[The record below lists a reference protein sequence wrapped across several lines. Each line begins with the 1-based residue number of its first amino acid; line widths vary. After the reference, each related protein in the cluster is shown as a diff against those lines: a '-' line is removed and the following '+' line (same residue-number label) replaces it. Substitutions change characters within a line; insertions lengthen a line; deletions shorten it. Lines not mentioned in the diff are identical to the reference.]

1 LRFGFEFTDACLLW
15 TIFPEHSDGIMYK
28 QHFAKPAI
36 GAILVLMLGVRADAA
51 AERLSLVQDGR
62 PSATI
67 VLPKAPT
74 QIEKSA
80 SLDLQRCL
88 RRMSGAVLPIVAE
101 PEQPQGIR
109 IEIGATEHGRQLRE
123 ELLRAKHR
131 SEEVSV
137 IKVTDQAVVLVGRND
152 AATGHAVYSLLERLG
167 VRWLQPSVVWE
178 IVPRK
183 KTVSLKTGRQ
193 ILAPYFD
200 RRGGLAVSPSKM
212 DANWSDSMQS
222 WARRNRM
229 GGWDHVGNGH
239 SYQSIVPTSRFKD
252 HPELFGFW
260 QGQRRPLQLCTTHP
274 EVVRLAIERARDD
287 WCKNSDARLV
297 CISPNDGS
305 HGFCECATCAKLRFA
320 PHNHSD
326 LILELAN
333 QVARAIRDKH
343 PERFVTFY
351 ADYHCVGPPLKVKPE
366 KNIVFWIPQWNVDR
380 AQPLTH
386 PRQKRFRDALES
398 WSQFG
403 NPIHLYLYYTSY
415 NHWLYYPLTHCFRVD
430 FPLFVKNG
438 VRGVYSQS
446 QPNWGTQGLNLY
458 LYSRLAWDPSLDVD
472 ELVAEFCE
480 LAYGPAS
487 STMLRYYKL
496 LEETAARGT
505 YYTTSDVV
513 GTFGPKVVDQTNR
526 LMTQAVQQVEAAVEN
541 GADPNL
547 LKRIQYVARA
557 QRVVSLHLQAR
568 HATNRFF
575 KSRNRELLNLAQ
587 RNYEEEIE
595 ILSRPENEYLIDANF
610 RKKLVA
616 SLAVL
621 KSRTVFPMGRFRYS
635 DGFSGGGNS
644 AIHSR
649 HLAGFLPGQWGL
661 NLPPR
666 GSGQIVYRFE
676 ASDGGVFK
684 TAILTSP
691 KIAFDKDKLS
701 NAIEIRTPATSGK
714 KFVSI
719 ARNQNLENEKRD
731 FNLTSIVAGM
741 PWFELRISA
750 RNRSKITRLSLLSLG
765 VRGEVVEK
773 KD

>member
-1 LRFGFEFTDACLLW
+1 
-15 TIFPEHSDGIMYK
+15 MYK

-36 GAILVLMLGVRADAA
+36 GAILVLMLGVRANAA

-109 IEIGATEHGRQLRE
+109 IEIGATEHGRPLRE

-193 ILAPYFD
+193 IQAPYFD

-229 GGWDHVGNGH
+229 GGWDHIGSGH
-239 SYQSIVPTSRFKD
+239 SYQSFVPVDRFKD
-252 HPELFGFW
+252 HPEYFGLW
-260 QGQRRPLQLCTTHP
+260 QGRRHRLQLCTTHP
-274 EVVRLAIERARDD
+274 EVIRLAIERARDD
-287 WCKNSDARLV
+287 WCKNSAARLV
-297 CISPNDGS
+297 CISPYDGS
-305 HGFCECATCAKLRFA
+305 QGFCECDNCAKLRFA

-351 ADYHCVGPPLKVKPE
+351 ADYHCVGPPLEVKPE

-430 FPLFVKNG
+430 FPHFVKNG

-458 LYSRLAWDPSLDVD
+458 LYSRLAWDPSRDVD
-472 ELVAEFCE
+472 ELVVEFCE
-480 LAYGPAS
+480 LAYGPAAR
-487 STMLRYYKL
+487 TMLRYYKL
-496 LEETAARGT
+496 LEETAAR
-505 YYTTSDVV
+505 
-513 GTFGPKVVDQTNR
+513 P
-526 LMTQAVQQVEAAVEN
+526 
-541 GADPNL
+541 
-547 LKRIQYVARA
+547 
-557 QRVVSLHLQAR
+557 H
-568 HATNRFF
+568 
-575 KSRNRELLNLAQ
+575 
-587 RNYEEEIE
+587 
-595 ILSRPENEYLIDANF
+595 
-610 RKKLVA
+610 
-616 SLAVL
+616 
-621 KSRTVFPMGRFRYS
+621 
-635 DGFSGGGNS
+635 
-644 AIHSR
+644 
-649 HLAGFLPGQWGL
+649 
-661 NLPPR
+661 
-666 GSGQIVYRFE
+666 
-676 ASDGGVFK
+676 
-684 TAILTSP
+684 
-691 KIAFDKDKLS
+691 
-701 NAIEIRTPATSGK
+701 
-714 KFVSI
+714 
-719 ARNQNLENEKRD
+719 
-731 FNLTSIVAGM
+731 
-741 PWFELRISA
+741 
-750 RNRSKITRLSLLSLG
+750 
-765 VRGEVVEK
+765 
-773 KD
+773 

>member
-1 LRFGFEFTDACLLW
+1 
-15 TIFPEHSDGIMYK
+15 MYK

-137 IKVTDQAVVLVGRND
+137 IKVTDQALVLVGRND

>member
-1 LRFGFEFTDACLLW
+1 
-15 TIFPEHSDGIMYK
+15 MYK

-36 GAILVLMLGVRADAA
+36 GVILVLTLGVWANAA

-62 PSATI
+62 PLATI

-74 QIEKSA
+74 EIEKSA
-80 SLDLQRCL
+80 SVDLQRCL

-101 PEQPQGIR
+101 SEQPTGIR
-109 IEIGATEHGRQLRE
+109 VEIGATEHGSRLRE
-123 ELLRAKHR
+123 ELSRAKHR
-131 SEEVSV
+131 NEEVCV
-137 IKVTDQAVVLVGRND
+137 IAVNDQAVVLVGRND

-167 VRWLQPSVVWE
+167 VRWLQPSLAWE
-178 IVPRK
+178 IVPRQ
-183 KTVSLKTGRQ
+183 KTVSVRTGRQ

-200 RRGGLAVSPSKM
+200 RRGGLATSPNKM
-212 DANWSDSMQS
+212 DESWSDSTQS
-222 WARRNRM
+222 WARRNRL

-239 SYQSIVPTSRFKD
+239 SYQFIVSRDRFKD
-252 HPELFGFW
+252 HPEYFGFW
-260 QGQRRPLQLCTTHP
+260 QGRRHPLQLCTTHP
-274 EVVRLAIERARDD
+274 DVIRMAIERARDD
-287 WCKNSDARLV
+287 WCKNSDARLL
-297 CISPNDGS
+297 CISPNDGNQ
-305 HGFCECATCAKLRFA
+305 GFCECDQCTKLRFA
-320 PHNHSD
+320 RGNHSD
-326 LILELAN
+326 LIVELAN

-343 PERFVTFY
+343 PDRFVTFY
-351 ADYHCVGPPLKVKPE
+351 ADYHCVGPPLQVKPE
-366 KNIVFWIPQWNVDR
+366 KNLVFWIPQWNVDR

-430 FPLFVKNG
+430 FPHFVKNG

-472 ELVAEFCE
+472 ELVLEFCE
-480 LAYGPAS
+480 LAYGPAAR
-487 STMLRYYKL
+487 TMLRYYKL
-496 LEETAARGT
+496 LEETAASGT
-505 YYTTSDVV
+505 YYTVSDVV

-526 LMTQAVQQVEAAVEN
+526 LMAQAVQQVEAAI
-541 GADPNL
+541 ADGGDPDL
-547 LKRIQYVARA
+547 LHRIQYVARA
-557 QRVVSLHLQAR
+557 QRVVSLDLQAR
-568 HATNRFF
+568 HAMNRFF
-575 KSRNRELLNLAQ
+575 ESRNRDLLNRAQ

-595 ILSRPENEYLIDANF
+595 ILSRPGNEYLIDANF

-621 KSRTVFPMGRFRYS
+621 KSRTVFGVGRFRYS

-644 AIHSR
+644 AIHAR
-649 HLAGFLPGQWGL
+649 HLNGFRPGQWGL

-666 GSGQIVYRFE
+666 GAGRIVYRFE

-684 TAILTSP
+684 TAVLTSP
-691 KIAFDKDKLS
+691 KIAFDEDQLS
-701 NAIEIRTPATSGK
+701 NAIEIRSPATAGE
-714 KFVSI
+714 KFVSL
-719 ARNQNLENEKRD
+719 ARNQNLENVKRD
-731 FNLTSIVAGM
+731 FDLSRIVADV

-750 RNRSKITRLSLLSLG
+750 RNQSKITRLSLVSFG

-773 KD
+773 RD

>member
-1 LRFGFEFTDACLLW
+1 
-15 TIFPEHSDGIMYK
+15 MYK

-137 IKVTDQAVVLVGRND
+137 IKVTDQALVLVGRND

-621 KSRTVFPMGRFRYS
+621 KSRTVFPVGRFRYS

>member
-1 LRFGFEFTDACLLW
+1 
-15 TIFPEHSDGIMYK
+15 MYK
-28 QHFAKPAI
+28 QPSAKLTI
-36 GAILVLMLGVRADAA
+36 GAILVVTFAVQTNAA
-51 AERLSLVQDGR
+51 AERLSLVQAGR

-67 VLPKAPT
+67 VLPNAPT

-88 RRMSGAVLPIVAE
+88 KRMSGAALPIVAE
-101 PEQPQGIR
+101 SEQPQGVR
-109 IEIGATEHGRQLRE
+109 VEIGRTEQGRRLRK
-123 ELLRAKHR
+123 ELSQAKHR
-131 SEEVSV
+131 SEETCV
-137 IKVTDQAVVLVGRND
+137 IKVTEQSILLVGRND
-152 AATGHAVYSLLERLG
+152 AATGHAVYALLEQLG
-167 VRWLQPSVVWE
+167 VRWLQPSLAWE

-183 KTVSLKTGRQ
+183 KTVSVQTGRHT
-193 ILAPYFD
+193 LAPYFD
-200 RRGGLAVSPSKM
+200 RRGGLAVSPNKM
-212 DANWSDSMQS
+212 DANWRDSMQS

-229 GGWDHVGNGH
+229 GGWDHIGNGH
-239 SYQSIVPTSRFKD
+239 SYQSIVHSDRFKD
-252 HPELFGFW
+252 HPEYFGLW
-260 QGQRRPLQLCTTHP
+260 QGRRHRLQLCTTHP
-274 EVVRLAIERARDD
+274 DVIRRAIERARDD

-297 CISPNDGS
+297 CISPNDGNQ
-305 HGFCECATCAKLRFA
+305 GFCECVKCAKLRFA

-386 PRQKRFRDALES
+386 PRQKRFRDAIES

-430 FPLFVKNG
+430 FPHFVKNG

-458 LYSRLAWDPSLDVD
+458 LYSRLAWDPALDVD

-487 STMLRYYKL
+487 QTMLRYYKL
-496 LEETAARGT
+496 LEETAASGT

-513 GTFGPKVVDQTNR
+513 GTFGPRIVDQADR
-526 LMTQAVQQVEAAVEN
+526 LMARAVQQVEAAVKD
-541 GADPNL
+541 GADPDL
-547 LKRIQYVARA
+547 LKRIQYVERA
-557 QRVVSLHLQAR
+557 QRVVALHLRAR
-568 HATNRFF
+568 HAMNRFF
-575 KSRNRELLNLAQ
+575 KSRNRELLNRAQ
-587 RNYEEEIE
+587 RNYEEEIK

-610 RKKLVA
+610 RKKLI
-616 SLAVL
+616 SRLAVL
-621 KSRTVFPMGRFRYS
+621 KSRTVYGVGRFRYS

-644 AIHSR
+644 AIHSK
-649 HLAGFLPGQWGL
+649 HLAGFFPGQWGL

-666 GSGQIVYRFE
+666 GSGQIIYRFE

-684 TAILTSP
+684 TAVLTSP
-691 KIAFDKDKLS
+691 KIAFEKDMLS
-701 NAIEIRTPATSGK
+701 NAIEIRTPETGDK
-714 KFVSI
+714 RFVRL
-719 ARNQNLENEKRD
+719 ARNQDLENAKRD
-731 FNLTSIVAGM
+731 FDLTKTVAGM

-750 RNRSKITRLSLLSLG
+750 RNRSTITRLSLLSLG
-765 VRGEVVEK
+765 VRGEVIKK

>member
-1 LRFGFEFTDACLLW
+1 
-15 TIFPEHSDGIMYK
+15 MYM

-36 GAILVLMLGVRADAA
+36 GAILVLMLGVRANAA

-109 IEIGATEHGRQLRE
+109 IEIGATEHGRPLRE

-131 SEEVSV
+131 SEEASV

-193 ILAPYFD
+193 IQAPYFD

-229 GGWDHVGNGH
+229 GGWDHIGSGH
-239 SYQSIVPTSRFKD
+239 SYQSFVPVDRFKD
-252 HPELFGFW
+252 HPEYFGLW
-260 QGQRRPLQLCTTHP
+260 QGRRHRLQLCTTHP
-274 EVVRLAIERARDD
+274 EVIRLAIERARDD
-287 WCKNSDARLV
+287 WCKNSNARLV
-297 CISPNDGS
+297 CVSPNDGN

-351 ADYHCVGPPLKVKPE
+351 ADYHCAGPPLKVKPE

-380 AQPLTH
+380 SHPITH
-386 PRQKRFRDALES
+386 PRQKRFRDALAS
-398 WSQFG
+398 WSKFG

-430 FPLFVKNG
+430 FPQFVKYG

-458 LYSRLAWDPSLDVD
+458 LYSRLAWDPMLDVD
-472 ELVAEFCE
+472 ELVAEFCD
-480 LAYGPAS
+480 LAFGPAS
-487 STMLRYYKL
+487 QTMQRYYKM
-496 LEETAARGT
+496 LEETAAAGT

-513 GTFGPKVVDQTNR
+513 GTFKPKVVAEADR
-526 LMTQAVQQVEAAVEN
+526 LMAQAVQQVEASVADR
-541 GADPNL
+541 ADPDL
-547 LKRIQYVARA
+547 LARIRYVELG
-557 QRVVSLHLQAR
+557 QRVVSLQLRAR
-568 HATNRFF
+568 HAMKRFF
-575 KSRNRELLNLAQ
+575 ESRNRKDLQLAQ
-587 RNYEEEIE
+587 RNMEEELT
-595 ILSRPENEYLIDANF
+595 ILSKPGNEFLIDANF
-610 RKKLVA
+610 RKKLRDR
-616 SLAVL
+616 LAII
-621 KSRTVFPMGRFRYS
+621 KSRTVFPVGSFRYS
-635 DGFSGGGNS
+635 DGLSGGGNS
-644 AIHSR
+644 AIHAR
-649 HLAGFLPGQWGL
+649 HLEGFRAGQWGL
-661 NLPPR
+661 NLWPR
-666 GSGQIVYRFE
+666 SKGQIVYRFE
-676 ASDGGVFK
+676 ASGGGVFK
-684 TAILTSP
+684 TAILSSP
-691 KIAFDKDKLS
+691 AIAFDKGKLS
-701 NAIEIRTPATSGK
+701 NAIEIRTPASKGQ
-714 KFVSI
+714 KFVSLVS
-719 ARNQNLENEKRD
+719 NWDGENKKRD
-731 FNLTSIVAGM
+731 FDVTRTVAGM
-741 PWFELRISA
+741 PWFEVRISA
-750 RNRSKITRLSLLSLG
+750 HNQSAITRLSLLSIG